1 MFKFFKKKLPVVIE
15 SDKYLK
21 YSFIDNSILLR
32 TSVIEKKGFREIWR
46 QQNDENSVQILCFNE
61 KTGEFQAFDR
71 FHWMIENMDEG
82 FIVGWFSK
90 DHLWTPIKL
99 HFTEKWLREHLISNY
114 ATRKVNAD
122 DRMRY
127 LCACINYL
135 PCDDLDHLKL
145 M

>member
-1 MFKFFKKKLPVVIE
+1 MFKFFKKKSPVVIE

-71 FHWMIENMDEG
+71 F
-82 FIVGWFSK
+82 
-90 DHLWTPIKL
+90 L
-99 HFTEKWLREHLISNY
+99 
-114 ATRKVNAD
+114 
-122 DRMRY
+122 
-127 LCACINYL
+127 
-135 PCDDLDHLKL
+135 LKF
-145 M
+145 